1 MKTIIKVKMVLM
13 RFLLD
18 LVRLKRISENNHFR
32 CTVNLEKALSQKIIS
47 EIETIKYKEDN
58 PHL

>member
-1 MKTIIKVKMVLM
+1 MKTGIKAKMVLM

-18 LVRLKRISENNHFR
+18 FLRLKRISENNHFS
-32 CTVNLEKALSQKIIS
+32 TVKLEKALSQKIIF

>member
-1 MKTIIKVKMVLM
+1 MKTGIKAKMVLM

-18 LVRLKRISENNHFR
+18 LLWLKRIRENNHFR
-32 CTVNLEKALSQKIIS
+32 CTANLEKALSQKIIS